1 MPQPEENNRMGLLE
15 RQLEAMLFVSPQ
27 PVSPQ
32 ELASYL
38 GVSAKRVEEA
48 VETIKKALADGHGLT
63 IIFEAGGWQMVT
75 APDLRDTI
83 ESFAS
88 SVSLQRV
95 RLSRAA
101 LETLSVIA
109 YNQPVTRSEI
119 EDIRSVR
126 CDRVVDTLLKHGLVR
141 VSGRKKSVGS
151 PLLFRTTDR
160 FLEIFGLANISSL
173 PTLEELRESGG
184 DEAANDAFAA
194 LDDKAA
200 DENDNENE
208 TAAEIADDDS
218 APSEAKNE

>member
-1 MPQPEENNRMGLLE
+1 MLRLQQDNGTKMVRKMELLE
-15 RQLEAMLFVSPQ
+15 RQVEAMLFISPQ
-27 PVSPQ
+27 PITSQ

-38 GVSAKRVEEA
+38 GVSEQRIDK
-48 VETIKKALADGHGLT
+48 TIDCIKNIYAENHGLR
-63 IIFEAGGWQMVT
+63 ILFLAGGWQIVT
-75 APDLRDTI
+75 DPSLSDVI
-83 ESFAS
+83 EDFAN

-141 VSGRKKSVGS
+141 VAGRKKSVGS

-160 FLEIFGLANISSL
+160 FLEIFGLSSINSL
-173 PTLEELRESGG
+173 PSLEELSESNELA
-184 DEAANDAFAA
+184 DYKDAFANIGEETFT
-194 LDDKAA
+194 LD
-200 DENDNENE
+200 
-208 TAAEIADDDS
+208 S
-218 APSEAKNE
+218 SE